1 MKNSTIWLDGIN
13 IKVNNDLNDD
23 MDVDVLIIG
32 GGITGVSILY
42 NLIGSNLKVA
52 LVEKN
57 TIGMGV
63 TARTTGKLTFLQENI
78 YSKII
83 KYKDRDSAKLY
94 LESQIEAIKIVRDI
108 VNKHKIDCDFEDV
121 SSFLFTNKD
130 KDIKKIIKE
139 KEILEWFNVNVEESF
154 TLPDNMKVKYGIKAR
169 DTAVFSSF
177 KVFNPFKKYL

>member
-1 MKNSTIWLDGIN
+1 MKNSSIWLDGIN
-13 IKVNNDLNDD
+13 RMVNNELNDD
-23 MDVDVLIIG
+23 IDVDVLIIG

-42 NLIGSNLKVA
+42 NLIGSNLNVA

-57 TIGMGV
+57 RIGIGV

-108 VNKHKIDCDFEDV
+108 VNKHKIDCDFED
-121 SSFLFTNKD
+121 
-130 KDIKKIIKE
+130 
-139 KEILEWFNVNVEESF
+139 
-154 TLPDNMKVKYGIKAR
+154 LPER
-169 DTAVFSSF
+169 HFSH
-177 KVFNPFKKYL
+177 